1 MTYYDPFD
9 DFEPLEEIKKK
20 RYLTIKLEFDRK
32 HDANLIDILQSKEDA
47 TSYIKNLIRKDTKN
61 GNT

>member
-32 HDANLIDILQSKEDA
+32 HDADLIDILQSK
-47 TSYIKNLIRKDTKN
+47 NLIRKDMKN

>member
-9 DFEPLEEIKKK
+9 DFEPSEEKKNK

-32 HDANLIDILQSKEDA
+32 HDADLIDILQSKEDVA
-47 TSYIKNLIRKDTKN
+47 SYIKNLIRKDMKN

>member
-9 DFEPLEEIKKK
+9 DFEPSEEKKNK
-20 RYLTIKLEFDRK
+20 RYLTIQLEFDRK
-32 HDANLIDILQSKEDA
+32 HDADLIDILQSKEDV
-47 TSYIKNLIRKDTKN
+47 TSYIKNLIREDMKN

>member
-9 DFEPLEEIKKK
+9 DFEPLEEKEKK
-20 RYLTIKLEFDRK
+20 RYLTVHLEFDRK
-32 HDANLIDILQSKEDA
+32 HDADLIDILQSKKDV
-47 TSYIKNLIRKDTKN
+47 TSYIKSLIRRDMKN